1 MKNFRNLGSEAIL
14 PLFIV
19 LLASGVALLEPR
31 FLSAS
36 NLRNL
41 MSQIA
46 PLTILAVG
54 QAIVIIAGGLD
65 LSIAAI
71 LALSGVMGVLA
82 MPAVGMVGG
91 MFVMVLVG
99 ALAGLVNGLLISRLR
114 ASPFIVTLGVAS
126 ICEAIALVL
135 SNGVPLYGV
144 PEAMAST
151 IGFGRIFGI
160 NVVFL
165 IAMAVLGLGAV
176 LLNYSVLGRYIYA
189 TGSNQ
194 NAAFRSG
201 VNVPAVTLSVYLIS
215 GSLAGIAA
223 IVMTAW
229 VSAASPVASP
239 GITLQSVAAVILGGV
254 LLTGGSGGMRH
265 VLYGVIVLGTL
276 SNSMNMLG
284 ISSYYQIL
292 AVGLVILAAVSLDVF
307 RHRRHVS

>member
-19 LLASGVALLEPR
+19 LLAAGVALLEPR

-144 PEAMAST
+144 PETMAST